1 MFVIRV
7 LAGVRLFVVV
17 LDGVSIGVSV
27 GGFTVGRDGR
37 GAVVAVAAVHVAASW
52 LG

>member
-1 MFVIRV
+1 MFVIHV

-17 LDGVSIGVSV
+17 LDGVGIGVSV
-27 GGFTVGRDGR
+27 GGFMVGQDGRD
-37 GAVVAVAAVHVAASW
+37 AVVAVAAVHIAALW